1 MKYQA
6 ELLER
11 EKRHKA
17 WEERHNAWLERQ
29 KAREEREEARKRK
42 NAEAEDRCES
52 QNQRKLISSGEMAVG
67 DGGKTIVVWR
77 GDR

>member
-17 WEERHNAWLERQ
+17 WEERHNAWLER
-29 KAREEREEARKRK
+29 EEARKRK
-42 NAEAEDRCES
+42 NAEAEERWETKRDAEMIRT
-52 QNQRKLISSGEMAVG
+52 GEMAVG
-67 DGGKTIVVWR
+67 DGGKKIVVWR